1 MEVNVEYSEW
11 IDFERMAHQECT
23 VTTVIG
29 GQMIRFSRFGDTKR
43 EAVEKAIADMERMK
57 EDLWMAISMARAE
70 LE

>member
-1 MEVNVEYSEW
+1 MEVDVKYTEW

-29 GQMIRFSRFGDTKR
+29 GQMIRFSRFGDSRKEALTK
-43 EAVEKAIADMERMK
+43 VIADMERMK
-57 EDLWMAISMARAE
+57 EDLWMAISMARVE

>member
-1 MEVNVEYSEW
+1 MEVDVKYAEW
-11 IDFERMAHQECT
+11 IDFERMAHQECII
-23 VTTVIG
+23 TTIVG

-57 EDLWMAISMARAE
+57 EDLWMAISIARVE